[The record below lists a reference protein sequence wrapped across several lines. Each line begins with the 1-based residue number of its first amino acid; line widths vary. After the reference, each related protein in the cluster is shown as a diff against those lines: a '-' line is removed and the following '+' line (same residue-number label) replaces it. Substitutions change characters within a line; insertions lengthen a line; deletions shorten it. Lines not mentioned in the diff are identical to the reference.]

1 MHIARKY
8 AFLLTFRPVCLI
20 SLLPPRKVKDFAE
33 IIFDKFYQDAHMVTL
48 YGTEHF
54 KANEQIVAQVKLK
67 FNLKQVEVR
76 LEKEHK
82 VEGRRCIN

>member
-8 AFLLTFRPVCLI
+8 AFLLTFCPVCQI
-20 SLLPPRKVKDFAE
+20 SLLPPRKVKVFAE

-67 FNLKQVEVR
+67 FKQVEVR

>member
-8 AFLLTFRPVCLI
+8 AFLLTFRPVCQI

-67 FNLKQVEVR
+67 FKQVEGR